1 MSARVG
7 SARLPGGRKGP
18 DELPH
23 IVSMAEI
30 NNRTASRA
38 CIALVSPRCE
48 LQAVA
53 AAAIEKCRP
62 KGLELGRRGEQHLLM
77 FRGGLVEVEE
87 FSDAAMGH
95 EVRAGHHEPG
105 YKNAR
110 ASLCGERRATVA
122 SVAARAA
129 QRGTPRHDRCH
140 SGWWSIAQ
148 RGRRGV

>member
-1 MSARVG
+1 MLTPPQETRNAGPRGWNSVG
-7 SARLPGGRKGP
+7 A
-18 DELPH
+18 
-23 IVSMAEI
+23 
-30 NNRTASRA
+30 AS
-38 CIALVSPRCE
+38 ST
-48 LQAVA
+48 
-53 AAAIEKCRP
+53 
-62 KGLELGRRGEQHLLM
+62 LLM
-77 FRGGLVEVEE
+77 FKGGLVEVEG

-140 SGWWSIAQ
+140 SGWWSIAG
-148 RGRRGV
+148 RGRQGV